1 MKKIILSFVLI
12 LIVAIAGGVY
22 YVLSNLDNLIKEA
35 IETYGS
41 EATQTAVR
49 VESVKLKLTE
59 GSGGITGLT
68 IDNPEGYA
76 LPLAF
81 SLGTIRLG
89 IDLQS
94 LQQEPYII
102 NEITVIAPEVFVAIN
117 KDNKTNLN
125 ELKNNLMASL
135 PAATDDQAKKES
147 TKKGDAEPRLII
159 RKVKFA
165 DGLIKAKVAALDNK
179 EYKLKLPAIEL
190 NDLGGKNGLTPTEL
204 ASEILSRLTDSAS
217 KAVKEKI
224 IDAKLDELKAE
235 AKAKLE
241 AKKAEAREKIEAEK
255 AQAKEKLEATKAE
268 ADAKLAE
275 EKAKLD
281 AQKDEKTDA
290 LRQKTKDKLK
300 GLFDR

>member
-22 YVLSNLDNLIKEA
+22 YVMSNLDNLIKEA

-49 VESVKLKLTE
+49 VDSVKLKLTE

-68 IDNPEGYA
+68 VANPKGYA
-76 LPLAF
+76 LPHAF

-102 NEITVIAPEVFVAIN
+102 NEITVIAPEVFVEIN

-125 ELKNNLMASL
+125 ELKNNLMAGL
-135 PAATDDQAKKES
+135 PAATDDQAKKEP
-147 TKKGDAEPRLII
+147 TKKGGVEPRLII

-165 DGLIKAKVAALDNK
+165 DGIIKAKVAALDNK

-190 NDLGGKNGLTPTEL
+190 NNLGGKNGLTPTEL
-204 ASEILSRLTDSAS
+204 ASEILSQLTDSAS

-224 IDAKLDELKAE
+224 IDAKLDELKAK

-241 AKKAEAREKIEAEK
+241 AKKAEARAKIEAEK
-255 AQAKEKLEATKAE
+255 AQAKAKVEATKAE

-275 EKAKLD
+275 EKAKLE
-281 AQKDEKTDA
+281 AQKDEKTDE
-290 LRQKTKDKLK
+290 LRQKSKDKLK
-300 GLFDR
+300 GLFGR